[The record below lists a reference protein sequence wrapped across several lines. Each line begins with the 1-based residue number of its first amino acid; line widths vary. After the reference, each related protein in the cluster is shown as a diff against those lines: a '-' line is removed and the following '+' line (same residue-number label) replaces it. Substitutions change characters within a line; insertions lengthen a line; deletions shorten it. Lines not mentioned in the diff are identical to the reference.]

1 MQIVYRYIEDNPS
14 RFYLFSKMANSLLF
28 FLLFWVT
35 GATQESLLF
44 KVLLVTFIV
53 SLFTT
58 LFWGTIYTNRAFE
71 KNVAKILTYIDIP
84 IIFFLIFPLIP
95 RNNFYLIL
103 PIIQIITIALLFEK
117 NERKQLL
124 AVFFAVFTASSFM
137 FGISGE
143 VAEPA
148 GTFISQLFI
157 FALVLGSTLSTTNTI
172 KNLQAK
178 HQNLEEMRQ
187 RLSSKAKTL
196 EKQLKVSRQH
206 AEVLNK
212 DVRKR
217 DMEIQNILSLSGQ
230 LKMKNDSR
238 DVLMSFLLTAIG
250 QIGSEHALLMTRAKK
265 DQYFLKVYL
274 QKGLRMLDMKRIRFY
289 LDSNLIE
296 LLNSVREPLLVNQ
309 IPQETLYVDEV
320 KILNLFKDDL
330 ICPVFVK
337 GNLSAIFIIGKKIT
351 GMPFAKDDVNL
362 ISIIANQTSFVLEQT
377 QMTHDYRDF
386 YSKTMKAMLNSLE
399 AKYTYSRGH
408 NMRTATYV
416 NILSRE
422 MGISS
427 REISDFSSG
436 ALLHDIG
443 KAVVPDKYLLNSAKF
458 SDKNYILKEKIL
470 EHTLEGSKILKAAGF
485 NDTIV
490 DMALHHHEFYN
501 GKGYP
506 HKVGR
511 EELALGTRILSVC
524 NAYDAMTSE
533 RPYRR
538 ALPVSVAKENMR
550 MLSGVQFD
558 PEIVKIFLDQVE
570 HNPKMQRN
578 VAPVS

>member
-1 MQIVYRYIEDNPS
+1 MQLVYRYIEENPS
-14 RFYLFSKMANSLLF
+14 RFYLFSKMASSLFF

-35 GATQESLLF
+35 GAQPDSLLF
-44 KVLLVTFIV
+44 KVLLVTFII

-71 KNVAKILTYIDIP
+71 KNVARILTYIDIP
-84 IIFFLIFPLIP
+84 IILFFIFPLIP
-95 RNNFYLIL
+95 QNNFYLIL

-117 NERKQLL
+117 NERKQALI
-124 AVFFAVFTASSFM
+124 VFFALFTVSSFI
-137 FGISGE
+137 FGITGE
-143 VAEPA
+143 VLHPVE
-148 GTFISQLFI
+148 TYISQLFI
-157 FALVLGSTLSTTNTI
+157 FMLVLGSTLSTTNTI
-172 KNLQAK
+172 KNLQLK
-178 HQNLEEMRQ
+178 HHQLEASRQ
-187 RLSSKAKTL
+187 HLSSKAKTL

-230 LKMKNDSR
+230 LKMKNDAR

-250 QIGSEHALLMTRAKK
+250 QIGSEHALLMTRARKN
-265 DQYFLKVYL
+265 QHFLKVYI
-274 QKGLRMLDMKRIRFY
+274 QKGLRMVDLKRVRFY

-296 LLNSVREPLLVNQ
+296 LLNSVREPLLVSQ
-309 IPQETLYVDEV
+309 IPQQTLYVDEI
-320 KILNLFKDDL
+320 KILNLFKNDL

-337 GNLSAIFIIGKKIT
+337 GNLAAIYIIGKKIT
-351 GMPFAKDDVNL
+351 GMPFAKDDINL

-416 NILSRE
+416 NIVSRE
-422 MGISS
+422 MGLGSRDISTY
-427 REISDFSSG
+427 SSG

-443 KAVVPDKYLLNSAKF
+443 KSVVPDKYLLNSAKF

-490 DMALHHHEFYN
+490 DMALHHHEFFN

-506 HKVGR
+506 HKVGH
-511 EELALGTRILSVC
+511 EELSLGTRILSVC
-524 NAYDAMTSE
+524 NAYDAMTSD
-533 RPYRR
+533 RPYRK

-570 HNPKMQRN
+570 HNPKMQKNN
-578 VAPVS
+578 VTVV